1 MWSTQILQDGITRFL
16 KQADVST
23 IKYFIGDSG
32 FASGSISIAVI
43 ILLVWLSFILFFRFN
58 IYFNSVMAIMGI
70 ALLANVRKFY
80 ALFVRI
86 IDGRTNWSI
95 VKYSLYSY
103 KT

>member
-1 MWSTQILQDGITRFL
+1 ML
-16 KQADVST
+16 
-23 IKYFIGDSG
+23 
-32 FASGSISIAVI
+32 
-43 ILLVWLSFILFFRFN
+43 
-58 IYFNSVMAIMGI
+58 AIMGV

-86 IDGRTNWSI
+86 IDARTNWSI